1 MVQQIWDR
9 FRITIT
15 TTTTSRRTVIVML
28 CIKMTATA
36 TAITDA
42 DTTISDLLVLFILP
56 ILLDRT
62 IYIYIYIYHFETA
75 AAGAFHDVTIFFMSS
90 KRPLTIRFKRGKPIH
105 RRLVARKGKP
115 SSLMGVVTTGRK
127 ISNPKPPH
135 RL

>member
-15 TTTTSRRTVIVML
+15 TTTTSRRTVIVMI

-42 DTTISDLLVLFILP
+42 DTTISDFLVLFVLP

-62 IYIYIYIYHFETA
+62 IYIYIYSKLLLLVHFKT
-75 AAGAFHDVTIFFMSS
+75 
-90 KRPLTIRFKRGKPIH
+90 
-105 RRLVARKGKP
+105 
-115 SSLMGVVTTGRK
+115 
-127 ISNPKPPH
+127 
-135 RL
+135 